1 MQVSHAARNEK
12 MPTPA
17 YDNSNVFAKIIRGE
31 LPAAKVFEDE
41 NVLVIMD
48 VMPQGPGHTLVIPKA
63 SARNMLD
70 IGDDDLKHAIVA
82 VKRVARAVKAA
93 FDAPGVFVMQFNEP
107 ASGQTVFHT
116 HFHVI
121 PRFEGVP
128 LKPHAGGMADGK
140 LLAEHAAK
148 IKTAMG

>member
-1 MQVSHAARNEK
+1 MS
-12 MPTPA
+12 TPA
-17 YDNSNVFAKIIRGE
+17 YDDSNVFAKIIRGE

-41 NVLVIMD
+41 HVLVIMD

-63 SARNMLD
+63 KARTLLD
-70 IGDDDLKHAIVA
+70 IGEEDLKRAILV
-82 VKRVARAVKAA
+82 VKRVANAVKAA

-107 ASGQTVFHT
+107 AAGQTVFHI

-128 LKPHAGGMADGK
+128 LKPHSGGMADAK
-140 LLAEHAAK
+140 VLAEHAAK
-148 IKTAMG
+148 IKAAMD

>member
-1 MQVSHAARNEK
+1 

-17 YDNSNVFAKIIRGE
+17 YDEQNIFAKIIRGE

-63 SARNMLD
+63 KARNLLD
-70 IGDDDLKHAIVA
+70 IGEGDLKHAILA
-82 VKRVARAVKAA
+82 VQRIARALKKA

-107 ASGQTVFHT
+107 AAGQTVFHT

-121 PRFEGVP
+121 PRFEGVG
-128 LKPHAGGMADGK
+128 LKPHSGGMADAAM
-140 LLAEHAAK
+140 LAGHAAK
-148 IKTAMG
+148 IKAALD

>member
-1 MQVSHAARNEK
+1 MS
-12 MPTPA
+12 MPA
-17 YDNSNVFAKIIRGE
+17 YDDSNVFAKIIRGE

-41 NVLVIMD
+41 HVLVIMD

-63 SARNMLD
+63 KARNLLD
-70 IGDDDLKHAIVA
+70 IGEEDLKRTILV
-82 VKRVARAVKAA
+82 VKRVTGALKAA

-107 ASGQTVFHT
+107 AAGQTVFHI

-128 LKPHAGGMADGK
+128 LKPHSGGMADAK

-148 IKTAMG
+148 IKAAMD